1 MLSSFCR
8 CRSITLKSELEF
20 IVQFS
25 KTYYSRQWMAAT
37 AGNLSVISEDR
48 NSFFVTA
55 SGKDKGSL
63 TPEDFLEVA
72 LSDGKPVGA
81 AGLKPSAETSIHT
94 AVYSSLKSVGAILH
108 VHTVASCIP
117 VFGLTRSRN
126 STYVPLPNTEIL
138 KAFGDFTEEPN
149 FKMLVIH
156 NFASV
161 PEISKILSTELQLKD
176 QDVPFFLIENHGLT
190 VWGKDVKDANKN
202 LEAAEF
208 VMQVF
213 AARNRLF

>member
-1 MLSSFCR
+1 M
-8 CRSITLKSELEF
+8 TDALKTELELL
-20 IVQFS
+20 VQFS
-25 KTYYSRQWMAAT
+25 KVYYSRQWMFAT
-37 AGNLSVISEDR
+37 AGNLSVIGEDR
-48 NSFFVTA
+48 TSFFVTA

-63 TPEDFLEVA
+63 KTEDFLEISLA
-72 LSDGKPVGA
+72 DGRPVGETS
-81 AGLKPSAETSIHT
+81 LKPSAETTIHT
-94 AVYSSLKSVGAILH
+94 AVYSSLKNTGAVLH
-108 VHTVASCIP
+108 VHTAASCIP
-117 VFGLTRSRN
+117 AFGLTKSSSR
-126 STYVPLPNTEIL
+126 TYSLLPNTEIL

-161 PEISKILSTELQLKD
+161 PEISAILSAELQKQK

-190 VWGKDVKDANKN
+190 VWGKDVRDANKN

-213 AARNRLF
+213 AARNRH